1 MEVGFANP
9 SEESQQHIHA
19 TLFSHHGQNLGE
31 QFGEDSPPFGDPHD
45 TVKHRQALKNY
56 C

>member
-9 SEESQQHIHA
+9 SEESQQHTHA

-31 QFGEDSPPFGDPHD
+31 HSL
-45 TVKHRQALKNY
+45 VKTCHLLGTHMTQSNTGRP
-56 C
+56 